1 MKPDVIAGIVASNVA
16 REGTLMTDEAGHYY
30 QIGKTFAAHL
40 SVSHGKEDQ
49 WTIGSVRTARW
60 RAWSEAADVPHN

>member
-1 MKPDVIAGIVASNVA
+1 
-16 REGTLMTDEAGHYY
+16 MTDEAGHYY

-49 WTIGSVRTARW
+49 WTIGACGP
-60 RAWSEAADVPHN
+60 RAGGRGREAADVPHN